1 MPMWNDL
8 FVKEQHYFSRIDGK
22 YSISAVDIYKCD
34 FRGIYEKLNIQKYN
48 YNLINNLKMDII

>member
-1 MPMWNDL
+1 MIW